1 MIRRLGIGRFA
12 LVLVLLAGP
21 LAAIGPDEV
30 LADPAME
37 ARARA
42 LSRQLRCLVC
52 QTESIDDSNA
62 ELARDLRLLVRRRL
76 VAGDSDAAVL
86 DYVHTRYGDYVLM
99 RPPVSDRTALL
110 WFGPFVLLI
119 GIGGLLVIRARRTTK
134 RPAAPVP
141 LTEAEQAR
149 LRRLETEE

>member
-1 MIRRLGIGRFA
+1 MKRLKIAPVA
-12 LVLVLLAGP
+12 LLIALLAGP
-21 LAAIGPDEV
+21 LAAIGPDEI
-30 LADPAME
+30 LPDPAME

-86 DYVHTRYGDYVLM
+86 AYVHSRYGDYVLM

-110 WFGPFVLLI
+110 WFGPFVLLL
-119 GIGGLLVIRARRTTK
+119 GIGGVLILRARRGGAK
-134 RPAAPVP
+134 PVAPAP
-141 LTEAEQAR
+141 LSEAEQAR
-149 LRRLETEE
+149 LRNLETEL

>member
-1 MIRRLGIGRFA
+1 M
-12 LVLVLLAGP
+12 LLAGP
-21 LAAIGPDEV
+21 LAAIGPDEI
-30 LADPAME
+30 LPDAAME

-76 VAGDSDAAVL
+76 VAGDSDVAVL
-86 DYVHTRYGDYVLM
+86 EYVHSRYGDYVLM

-110 WFGPFVLLI
+110 WFGPF
-119 GIGGLLVIRARRTTK
+119 GLLVGLGCWLLIRARHGTA
-134 RPAAPVP
+134 RPATPAP
-141 LTEAEQAR
+141 LTDAEQAR
-149 LRRLETEE
+149 LRSLETDA